1 MMPVAVLPP
10 PCAKRGSRNF
20 DGPLELPSLC
30 RRDAAA
36 IPPGNEASHP
46 MFFEFTRGRSLIDES
61 RRAFDLEERFD
72 NALRNS
78 AMAWRQAVDRRLRR
92 LGVSRVGWM
101 TIAAAVQARSP
112 LSQSI
117 LADRLAISR
126 ASMVK
131 TVDCLV
137 KNGLMKRESS
147 ASDRRLRRIVV
158 TEAGAHLYSLL
169 KDEVAAVRREMLASV
184 ELEDLVHLTGVLE
197 RLQAPLRPSS
207 ERCLSVS
214 STVTREPPPA

>member
-46 MFFEFTRGRSLIDES
+46 MFFEFTRGRSLIDAS

-92 LGVSRVGWM
+92 LGVSRVRWM

-158 TEAGAHLYSLL
+158 T
-169 KDEVAAVRREMLASV
+169 
-184 ELEDLVHLTGVLE
+184 
-197 RLQAPLRPSS
+197 PLRRAINGRLLICPYVAPIFAPGGGSGDT
-207 ERCLSVS
+207 EFVE
-214 STVTREPPPA
+214 VFGKPFAP